1 MHSAG
6 LSLALCG
13 CAWGHGDCEW
23 SRLADRSDSTRAEPR
38 RRSRGELPVSVLLP
52 FKVSNV
58 VCGGGEGLVKGFW
71 ARAARWVTPSDV
83 AAV

>member
-1 MHSAG
+1 MVVPGDTVTVSG
-6 LSLALCG
+6 LVWPTEATPLA
-13 CAWGHGDCEW
+13 
-23 SRLADRSDSTRAEPR
+23 P
-38 RRSRGELPVSVLLP
+38 SRGDAVVGSCPP